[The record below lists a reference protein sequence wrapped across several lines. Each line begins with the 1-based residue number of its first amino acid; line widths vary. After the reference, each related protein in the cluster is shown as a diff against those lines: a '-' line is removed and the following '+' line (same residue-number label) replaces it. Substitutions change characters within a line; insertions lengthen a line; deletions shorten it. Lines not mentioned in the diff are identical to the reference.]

1 MMLSELFKSIN
12 TNDYIVEAVN
22 INKDYLQ
29 KLSIQNELDFKEAKN
44 ITNLF
49 MNELQYGVS
58 ISPSVKDKFANLLTC
73 INIKSKL
80 SFINDELLYKLH
92 DGIMTNN
99 NLLSIIL
106 QKTNSDTEPEQFNN
120 IIDELVHKAKS
131 SYSLSTKDLIIWER
145 VKVYKDFG
153 NYRWVYAVDE
163 NGNISEYMPSRI
175 TAVTM
180 NHCGNEPSARDGDEY
195 WELRDES
202 NHAYLT
208 VILNNGLIQEAKSYG
223 NETSRYVNEIYK
235 YVEWFYK
242 SDIVKGVGHRYDYG
256 YGTDK
261 NFGVFTIASVDPE
274 FLNWCKTHKP
284 ALLGKTE
291 RAVIKYKK
299 YDVNELTNMYLNNP
313 NMFGKNHWAVYLMS
327 IGGKENLPL
336 TEDDIIY
343 KLIKPH
349 KLTLEVFSNADI
361 ELLTEKIQR
370 AYIKFYVSKSLK
382 TLIEI
387 TKQVNSFN
395 IAYSIVQFLYAKNK
409 VKTYLL
415 LMSLPERKLKFYK
428 DFLH

>member
-12 TNDYIVEAVN
+12 MNDYIVEAVN

-58 ISPSVKDKFANLLTC
+58 ISPSVKDKFANILTC

-80 SFINDELLYKLH
+80 SFINDELLHKLH

-99 NLLSIIL
+99 NLVSIIL

-120 IIDELVHKAKS
+120 IIDELVRKAKS

-180 NHCGNEPSARDGDEY
+180 NHCGNEPSAQDGDEY

-223 NETSRYVNEIYK
+223 NKTSRYINEIYK

-291 RAVIKYKK
+291 QAIIKYKK

-313 NMFGKNHWAVYLMS
+313 NMFGKNHWTVYLAS

-370 AYIKFYVSKSLK
+370 AFIKFDGSKSLK

-395 IAYSIVQFLYAKNK
+395 IAHSIIQFLYAKNK
-409 VKTYLL
+409 LKTHIL